1 MTHELMPLIEAIAAE
16 LGAIAKQA
24 DGGHYLRVILHGAA
38 NYPLVI
44 TQESGRAGFRRLTI
58 GDSFEQRDAAGRW
71 IEAKRFTR
79 LITVSID
86 RPPAAIASDIKRRL
100 LPELDKLQD
109 YLNSEIAKRSA
120 SLSVAAQ
127 TAAEFQRLADEA
139 GLRVKPSSHRSKGHF
154 DIFGVS
160 GAELC
165 RAEECGKIT
174 LGFHHFTASPA
185 DAVAILKLIGGAS

>member
-1 MTHELMPLIEAIAAE
+1 MTNELIPLIEAIAAE

-24 DGGHYLRVILHGAA
+24 DGDHYLRVIIIGAA

-44 TQESGRAGFRRLTI
+44 SQESGRAGFRRLTVS
-58 GDSFEQRDAAGRW
+58 DNFEQRDAAGRW
-71 IEAKRFTR
+71 IEAKQFSRS
-79 LITVSID
+79 ITVSID
-86 RPPAAIASDIKRRL
+86 RSPASIAADVRRRL
-100 LPELDKLQD
+100 LPDLDKLQD